1 VAVRIRLKRMG
12 RRHRPFFRVCAIDG
26 RAPRDGKVIEELG
39 YYDPIL
45 PETDARAVLNGP
57 RIDHWIGVGA
67 QPSDKVAVL
76 IKKYGTSG
84 THLDA
89 QAAAL
94 ERLANARPTAP
105 PPMVVAAP
113 APPEEPVAEEAV
125 AEEAVAEEAVVEEAV
140 AEEAVAEEAVAE
152 EAVAPEA
159 SAPEAAAPEAAAD
172 ATAEAEPAAEAAPE
186 TESGEAKDKS

>member
-1 VAVRIRLKRMG
+1 MG
-12 RRHRPFFRVCAIDG
+12 RCHRPFFRVIAIDG

-39 YYDPIL
+39 YYDPML
-45 PETDARAVLNGP
+45 PETDARAVLKAE

-89 QAAAL
+89 QAAAMQ
-94 ERLANARPTAP
+94 RLANSRPTAP

-113 APPEEPVAEEAV
+113 QAEETPP
-125 AEEAVAEEAVVEEAV
+125 
-140 AEEAVAEEAVAE
+140 
-152 EAVAPEA
+152 APA
-159 SAPEAAAPEAAAD
+159 AAAPE
-172 ATAEAEPAAEAAPE
+172 EAPSPEASSPEASSPEASTDPAPGGGAAPAPEPEDAPEPE
-186 TESGEAKDKS
+186 TGTDDEP